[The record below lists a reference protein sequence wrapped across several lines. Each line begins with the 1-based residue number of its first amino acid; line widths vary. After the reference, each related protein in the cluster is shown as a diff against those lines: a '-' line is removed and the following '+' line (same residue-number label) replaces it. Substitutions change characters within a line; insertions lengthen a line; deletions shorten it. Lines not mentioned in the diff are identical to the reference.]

1 MNDLSRIKDWMLNGV
16 KITSSKRDSFS
27 KFSELFPFSGIFY
40 EMCSDV
46 FCWNVFWNVWWNVFM
61 AKKKEKLGEGGLT
74 FDVLGSDRPLHVT
87 LLHSQNILTHPSQMK
102 YITGK
107 QNICEGRGRA
117 LKALAVKANKKGPL
131 WILLN

>member
-1 MNDLSRIKDWMLNGV
+1 MKCFHG
-16 KITSSKRDSFS
+16 
-27 KFSELFPFSGIFY
+27 
-40 EMCSDV
+40 
-46 FCWNVFWNVWWNVFM
+46 
-61 AKKKEKLGEGGLT
+61 KEEGEAWRGGGLT

-117 LKALAVKANKKGPL
+117 LKALAVKAKKKG
-131 WILLN
+131 LL

>member
-1 MNDLSRIKDWMLNGV
+1 MKCFHG
-16 KITSSKRDSFS
+16 
-27 KFSELFPFSGIFY
+27 
-40 EMCSDV
+40 
-46 FCWNVFWNVWWNVFM
+46 
-61 AKKKEKLGEGGLT
+61 KEEGEAWRGGGLT

-117 LKALAVKANKKGPL
+117 YLIFVISFTQAGFSNSKFYT
-131 WILLN
+131 

>member
-1 MNDLSRIKDWMLNGV
+1 MKCFHG
-16 KITSSKRDSFS
+16 
-27 KFSELFPFSGIFY
+27 
-40 EMCSDV
+40 
-46 FCWNVFWNVWWNVFM
+46 
-61 AKKKEKLGEGGLT
+61 KEEGEAWRGGGLT

-117 LKALAVKANKKGPL
+117 LKALAVKANKKWPL
-131 WILLN
+131 GILLN